1 MDKTYMRS
9 LHTIDIEGASS
20 NTRVNQSIKNK
31 YKAQDE
37 LARRYNQSVD
47 MGKPK
52 EKTEEEKRRD
62 VALRQYQE
70 HQERKANRENSNSRT
85 LDASK
90 VSVNSNNNSNPE
102 YSEPLTLK
110 NQLSEEYKRFIMQNS
125 SNKWNKDI
133 PQPKGPERNDSSR
146 PYQDEKPN
154 YNTIDPSFRRYNSSG
169 SEKNQN

>member
-47 MGKPK
+47 MAKPK

-62 VALRQYQE
+62 VALRQFQE
-70 HQERKANRENSNSRT
+70 FQERKVNRENSNSRT

-90 VSVNSNNNSNPE
+90 VSVNSKSNSNPE
-102 YSEPLTLK
+102 SP
-110 NQLSEEYKRFIMQNS
+110 
-125 SNKWNKDI
+125 
-133 PQPKGPERNDSSR
+133 
-146 PYQDEKPN
+146 
-154 YNTIDPSFRRYNSSG
+154 
-169 SEKNQN
+169 